1 MGLEGLRYLVVG
13 AGFFGAVI
21 AERIATVLQEKVLL
35 IDKRSH
41 PGGNSYSH
49 LDEETGIEIHDY
61 GTHIFHT
68 SNVQAWSYINRFTSF
83 NHYRHRVL
91 AKAGQKTYTMPVNL
105 DTIERFYERPLS
117 PAQAYELI
125 QSESDKES
133 LKNPSNFEEQAVAL
147 VGRKLYQA
155 LFRGYTLKQWG
166 TDPKL
171 LPASFIMRLPVRYD
185 YRADYF
191 DDAYQ
196 GLPTDGYGK
205 LFQKMLM
212 HQNIELRLKTD
223 FFELKQQVPSDCTIV
238 YTGPIDRYFNCRMG
252 ALGWRTLRLEFERL
266 KETDFQGIAVM
277 NYTDDNIPFT
287 RIHESKHLHPERN
300 YPKKET
306 VICREFSCPAKNADD
321 PYYPIQSRS
330 DKEMLST
337 YRAAAEQEKN
347 VIFGGR
353 LGAYKYLNM
362 DQVIADALDVFEK
375 KISQQDQ
382 CL

>member
-1 MGLEGLRYLVVG
+1 
-13 AGFFGAVI
+13 
-21 AERIATVLQEKVLL
+21 
-35 IDKRSH
+35 
-41 PGGNSYSH
+41 
-49 LDEETGIEIHDY
+49 
-61 GTHIFHT
+61 
-68 SNVQAWSYINRFTSF
+68 
-83 NHYRHRVL
+83 
-91 AKAGQKTYTMPVNL
+91 MPVNL

-125 QSESDKES
+125 QSESVKDS
-133 LKNPSNFEEQAVAL
+133 LKNPSNFEEQAVLL

-155 LFRGYTLKQWG
+155 LFRGYTLKHWG

-171 LPASFIMRLPVRYD
+171 LPPSVIMRLPVRYD

-191 DDAYQ
+191 DDPYQ

-223 FFELKQQVPSDCTIV
+223 FFELKQQVPSDCKIV
-238 YTGPIDRYFNCRMG
+238 YTGPIDRYFNCQMG
-252 ALGWRTLRLEFERL
+252 VLGWRTLRLEFERF
-266 KETDFQGIAVM
+266 KEPDFQGIAVM
-277 NYTDDNIPFT
+277 NYADENIPFT
-287 RIHESKHLHPERN
+287 RIHESKHLHPERS
-300 YPKKET
+300 YQKKET
-306 VICREFSCPAKNADD
+306 VICREFSCPAKKADD

-330 DKEMLST
+330 DEEMLSK
-337 YRAAAEQEKN
+337 YRAVAEQEKN

-375 KISQQDQ
+375 KISQQGS